1 MNCTYLN
8 PVFPHETKGTM
19 NTVSSILI
27 HSSPVILSTT
37 YFIIILIVGMPK
49 KSILPTFIA
58 GTFGFVLVGI
68 INFLIWR
75 LFDSVL
81 CDDIITIESFR
92 YLVITIFPI
101 IKLLLLLLAIFRNFY
116 ITSTFLSL
124 VFAAAV
130 IVTDYYVRNELSY
143 KSAQTLF
150 PAQVYLC
157 CFAFCCL
164 FCGKRKI
171 KYIKNVA
178 RSEGVVFSKSEGV
191 LDINS
196 DKSTT
201 PQLIFD
207 PLSKHPNDS
216 RFPCAG
222 PATRAGNFA

>member
-1 MNCTYLN
+1 
-8 PVFPHETKGTM
+8 
-19 NTVSSILI
+19 
-27 HSSPVILSTT
+27 
-37 YFIIILIVGMPK
+37 MPK
-49 KSILPTFIA
+49 KSILPTFVA
-58 GTFGFVLVGI
+58 GTFAFVLVGI
-68 INFLIWR
+68 INFLLWR

-81 CDDIITIESFR
+81 CDDIITIESYR
-92 YLVITIFPI
+92 YLVITLFPI
-101 IKLLLLLLAIFRNFY
+101 IKLLLLLLTIFRNFY

-130 IVTDYYVRNELSY
+130 IITEYYVRNELSY

-150 PAQVYLC
+150 PVQTYLC
-157 CFAFCCL
+157 CFAFFCL

-171 KYIKNVA
+171 KYIKNGET
-178 RSEGVVFSKSEGV
+178 SEGLVVLSKSEGV
-191 LDINS
+191 LDIINS
-196 DKSTT
+196 GKTTT